1 MLRRKCLDTFKACA
15 SSSSSNLFQNYKE
28 TAIYVG
34 TALDEVLIG
43 AKILYKVFYNH
54 TLNVSKPSKASLFNR
69 KNKLHYSKT
78 KPIFHGNRV
87 HIWQLRAW
95 SVCQISRNT
104 VRHHKQRVTRPLYS
118 ILLRGGH
125 GGAGGGG
132 VPNTAIPHEKM
143 VSTEIPC
150 RKWTKY
156 RYRIYDRWR
165 LLNVVSI
172 SRVFFIWACIHQK
185 WTSALARKREKISN

>member
-1 MLRRKCLDTFKACA
+1 MATQLIVQVTDLCRKLQGAKAEVSRHVQSLCQQFKFK
-15 SSSSSNLFQNYKE
+15 SLSK
-28 TAIYVG
+28 
-34 TALDEVLIG
+34 LDEVLIG
-43 AKILYKVFYNH
+43 AKILHKVFYNH
-54 TLNVSKPSKASLFNR
+54 TLNVSKPSKTRLFNR

-125 GGAGGGG
+125 GGGGGG
-132 VPNTAIPHEKM
+132 TQYRNTARKNGKYRNTVSKMNEIPIPHLWS
-143 VSTEIPC
+143 VTL
-150 RKWTKY
+150 T
-156 RYRIYDRWR
+156 
-165 LLNVVSI
+165 
-172 SRVFFIWACIHQK
+172 
-185 WTSALARKREKISN
+185 

>member
-1 MLRRKCLDTFKACA
+1 MATQLIVQVTDLCRKLQGAKAEVSRHVQSLCQQFKFK
-15 SSSSSNLFQNYKE
+15 SFSK
-28 TAIYVG
+28 
-34 TALDEVLIG
+34 LDEVLIG
-43 AKILYKVFYNH
+43 AKILHKVFYNH
-54 TLNVSKPSKASLFNR
+54 TLNVSKPSKTRLFNR

-125 GGAGGGG
+125 GGGGGG
-132 VPNTAIPHEKM
+132 LPKYPIPQYRTK
-143 VSTEIPC
+143 
-150 RKWTKY
+150 KW
-156 RYRIYDRWR
+156 
-165 LLNVVSI
+165 
-172 SRVFFIWACIHQK
+172 
-185 WTSALARKREKISN
+185 